1 MTAGAESD
9 RSPQAFNADSHRAFR
24 DVLLVVALVLLALC
38 LVPPLATEARRYE
51 FAEAIQF
58 SILGVVIP
66 ALVAVG
72 APWRRLGLA
81 SDSASEPGVEMP
93 APSADTRGTVAPA
106 DLGPVDRLARGRRRH
121 PEVLRSAC
129 LFALYLA
136 GAILWRIPAS
146 VNALIRH
153 PWLLGVEA
161 VTLVAVG
168 TGLWLELVESP
179 PLVPRLSRPH
189 RVALAA
195 VSMWAVWVLAY
206 LVGLSHASWY
216 HAFTH
221 HAGTGL
227 SLSADQQ
234 LSTGV
239 MWFISGC
246 AFIPVVFWNLVQWLQ
261 SEEDP
266 DEELHHLL
274 RIERLRGRT
283 GPDGQTT
290 A

>member
-1 MTAGAESD
+1 M
-9 RSPQAFNADSHRAFR
+9 F
-24 DVLLVVALVLLALC
+24 VLALILLALC
-38 LVPPLATEARRYE
+38 LVPPLATESRHYE
-51 FAEAIQF
+51 FAEAIQY

-66 ALVAVG
+66 ALLAVA

-81 SDSASEPGVEMP
+81 SPTGPPMSTPGAMSAT
-93 APSADTRGTVAPA
+93 AR
-106 DLGPVDRLARGRRRH
+106 LRPVDRLARGRRRH
-121 PEVLRSAC
+121 PEAVRSAC
-129 LFALYLA
+129 FFALYLA
-136 GAILWRIPAS
+136 GAILWRTPAS
-146 VNALIRH
+146 VNALVRH
-153 PWLLGVEA
+153 PWLAAVEA

-168 TGLWLELVESP
+168 AGLWLELVESP
-179 PLVPRLSRPH
+179 PLIPRLSRPH

-195 VSMWAVWVLAY
+195 VSMWAIWILAY

-234 LSTGV
+234 LTTGM

-246 AFIPVVFWNLVQWLQ
+246 AFIPVVFWNLIQWLQ

-274 RIERLRGRT
+274 RVERIRGRT
-283 GPDGQTT
+283 VEGGQSGD
-290 A
+290 

>member
-1 MTAGAESD
+1 
-9 RSPQAFNADSHRAFR
+9 
-24 DVLLVVALVLLALC
+24 VLVVALVLLAVC

-51 FAEAIQF
+51 FAEAIQY

-66 ALVAVG
+66 ALLAVG

-81 SDSASEPGVEMP
+81 SPAVPATGGPGAASAADRLP
-93 APSADTRGTVAPA
+93 A
-106 DLGPVDRLARGRRRH
+106 VDRLARGRRRH
-121 PEVLRSAC
+121 PEALRSAC
-129 LFALYLA
+129 FFALYLA

-146 VNALIRH
+146 VDALVRH
-153 PWLLGVEA
+153 PWLVVVEA
-161 VTLVAVG
+161 ATLVAVG

-179 PLVPRLSRPH
+179 PLIPRLSRPH

-195 VSMWAVWVLAY
+195 VSMWAIWILAY

-216 HAFTH
+216 PAFIH
-221 HAGTGL
+221 HAGTGF

-234 LSTGV
+234 LTTGM

-246 AFIPVVFWNLVQWLQ
+246 AFIPVVFWNLIQWLQ

-266 DEELHHLL
+266 DEELHRLL
-274 RIERLRGRT
+274 RVERIRGHTEPGGRT
-283 GPDGQTT
+283 T